1 MKNKFQLLFVLSLTL
16 LTLVGCNNEVQNPSN
31 TKISG
36 ENIENPSNDE
46 ASNSVYFTFDA
57 YGEANGIL
65 AVTELS
71 IEGST
76 KVSES
81 VSWGFEAIE
90 NEKIIDVLNRSG
102 VVAINPMLEDDVFEG
117 WMIFKEEITVDEDGF
132 ENFNYERISEDKLYS
147 TNEIFEMSMPNYNLI
162 YVAKWS
168 TIPMED
174 YYKEDYSTEPVMDTT
189 YFSFYAN
196 GGTMTFSDV
205 ENESFELER
214 YDYWLNEN
222 ESLKDVMNGDIINS
236 AILKSV
242 QKEGA
247 TFSGWTVYEADNLNW
262 SSDEVIEEG
271 TKNFLYNPNDED
283 FKYMYLENCVL
294 YSENASTEEL
304 LEITYNGKHHY
315 AIANWD

>member
-1 MKNKFQLLFVLSLTL
+1 MKNKMQLLFIFVLTL

-31 TKISG
+31 TQISG
-36 ENIENPSNDE
+36 ENVNNPSSEEVSD
-46 ASNSVYFTFDA
+46 SVYFTFDA

-90 NEKIIDVLNRSG
+90 NEKILDVLNRSG
-102 VVAINPMLEDDVFEG
+102 VVAINPMLEDNIFEG

-132 ENFNYERISEDKLYS
+132 ENFNYEKISEDKLYS
-147 TNEIFEMSMPNYNLI
+147 TNEIFEMSIPNYNVI

-174 YYKEDYSTEPVMDTT
+174 YYKEDYSTKPIMDTT

-196 GGTMTFSDV
+196 GGTITFSDV

-247 TFSGWTVYEADNLNW
+247 TFTGWTVYEADNLNW
-262 SSDEVIEEG
+262 SSAEVIEDG

-304 LEITYNGKHHY
+304 LDITYNGKHHY
-315 AIANWD
+315 AVANWE